1 MTRGLAEI
9 TRLGIVLGAKKE
21 TFSGLAGI
29 GDIVVTATSTHSR
42 NFNAGYLIGQGYK
55 LNEVQE
61 KIGMVIEGLN
71 SLMAAK
77 ELKDKYHV
85 EMPIVEAIYDIVFN
99 NVAPLDAV
107 TTLFNRPLKIE

>member
-1 MTRGLAEI
+1 
-9 TRLGIVLGAKKE
+9 
-21 TFSGLAGI
+21 
-29 GDIVVTATSTHSR
+29 
-42 NFNAGYLIGQGYK
+42 
-55 LNEVQE
+55 
-61 KIGMVIEGLN
+61 MVIEGLN

>member
-1 MTRGLAEI
+1 MF
-9 TRLGIVLGAKKE
+9 KKQ
-21 TFSGLAGI
+21 
-29 GDIVVTATSTHSR
+29 
-42 NFNAGYLIGQGYK
+42 NK

-99 NVAPLDAV
+99 NVTPLDAV